1 MQQIETWRSQSDW
14 KAFTSK
20 NLAQARKAIERSKGM
35 TRHVDKGG
43 HRSPCFDAADSA
55 WLLGYIDYL
64 LAKEGLDG

>member
-1 MQQIETWRSQSDW
+1 
-14 KAFTSK
+14 
-20 NLAQARKAIERSKGM
+20 M
-35 TRHVDKGG
+35 TRHVDEDG